1 MTTITAW
8 GHACLSF
15 DRGDRRLVI
24 DPGTFAD
31 LSVLDTAEAILITH
45 DHVDHLAVDPVAA
58 AVAERAGLR
67 VWGPRSV
74 VEQLVEAEAPA
85 ARVHQ
90 VSAGD
95 GWEAAGF
102 AVRAIGHEHRTIHA
116 DLPVPENIGYLID
129 DVAFH
134 PGDALTEPGM
144 PVELLFVPVA
154 APWLKLGEAIDYV
167 RAVRPRIAVPIHDAI
182 LSDAGKDLADRMVG
196 GLGGAGEYRR
206 LAVGES
212 LDLG

>member
-15 DRGDRRLVI
+15 DRDDHRLVI
-24 DPGTFAD
+24 DPGTFSD
-31 LSVLDTAEAILITH
+31 LGVLDTAEAILITH

-58 AVAERAGLR
+58 AVAERDDLR
-67 VWGPRSV
+67 LWGPRSV
-74 VEQLVEAEAPA
+74 VEQVVEAGAPA

-90 VSAGD
+90 VGAGD
-95 GWEAAGF
+95 DWVAAGF
-102 AVRAIGHEHRTIHA
+102 SVRAIGHDHRAIHA
-116 DLPVPENIGYLID
+116 DLPVPENVGYLID

-134 PGDALTEPGM
+134 PGDALTEPGV

-167 RAVRPRIAVPIHDAI
+167 RAVRPRLAVPIHDAI
-182 LSDAGKDLADRMVG
+182 LSEAGKGLSDRMVG

-206 LAVGES
+206 LEVGDT